1 MATALLAVG
10 VAAGCSTTVPG
21 TVAMTTEPG
30 FSTSTRG
37 SSPSTS
43 PRTSSPR
50 TSSPR
55 TATPGTPSAPP
66 GDAQSVTCGQFI
78 ELAPE
83 DQTAT
88 LTEVMGVPPEGSP
101 TEEMEM
107 LRISF
112 DALCQFSPADI
123 TLGELLAGGPP

>member
-30 FSTSTRG
+30 ASISTRE
-37 SSPSTS
+37 SSTSTS

-50 TSSPR
+50 TS
-55 TATPGTPSAPP
+55 TPGTPSAPP
-66 GDAQSVTCGQFI
+66 GDAQSVTCGEFI

-88 LTEVMGVPPEGSP
+88 LTEVMGIPPTGSP
-101 TEEMEM
+101 ADEMEM

-112 DALCQFSPADI
+112 DALCQFTPADV